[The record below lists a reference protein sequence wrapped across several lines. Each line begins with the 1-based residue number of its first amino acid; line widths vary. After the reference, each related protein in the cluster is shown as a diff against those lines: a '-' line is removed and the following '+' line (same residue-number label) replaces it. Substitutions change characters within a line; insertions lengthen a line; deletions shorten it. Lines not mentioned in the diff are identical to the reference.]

1 MMELNFPKSNISVII
16 HNISMLEINSPD
28 IFGQSKEAKTNYK
41 RFSLFLQK
49 YAQKTILNKYFY
61 KIYFWQNIFFGKKVQ
76 NMVVNIG
83 SSFFGIHLNSLLGLP
98 KPPQLNL

>member
-41 RFSLFLQK
+41 RFLAFFCKNMHRKLF
-49 YAQKTILNKYFY
+49 
-61 KIYFWQNIFFGKKVQ
+61 
-76 NMVVNIG
+76 
-83 SSFFGIHLNSLLGLP
+83 
-98 KPPQLNL
+98 